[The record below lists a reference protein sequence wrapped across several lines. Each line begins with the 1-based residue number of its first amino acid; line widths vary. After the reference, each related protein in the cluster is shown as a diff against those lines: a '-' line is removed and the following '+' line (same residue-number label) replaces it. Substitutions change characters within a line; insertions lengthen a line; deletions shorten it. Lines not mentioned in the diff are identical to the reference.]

1 MSRARKALGRPFRNS
16 TGKRAAGEQESS
28 ETPATGTPE
37 PDPTPAAVEPAQVA
51 ARAAPAGLKLEA
63 SCTLRDTIDMQFQ
76 LLAVDFGE
84 SDVRIDGSAVER
96 IDTAGLQ
103 LLLAFV
109 RHQSGRGK
117 SVRWTAASPELLRG
131 SQVLGLGDL
140 LGLSDMTTGSSARGN

>member
-1 MSRARKALGRPFRNS
+1 MSRPRKALGRPF
-16 TGKRAAGEQESS
+16 
-28 ETPATGTPE
+28 PATPDKRKAEAPMTAE
-37 PDPTPAAVEPAQVA
+37 PPVNTPAAAVAEAPASVA
-51 ARAAPAGLKLEA
+51 SGAAPAGLKLEA
-63 SCTLRDTIDMQFQ
+63 SCTLRDSIDMHFQ

-103 LLLAFV
+103 LLLSFV
-109 RHQSGRGK
+109 RHQASRGK

-140 LGLSDMTTGSSARGN
+140 LGLSDMSTGSSASGN